1 MTCSKS
7 YANLIVVIMLRFLI
21 RIRYRSAT
29 NYLLIGS
36 TPEAGQKY
44 TDNKVV
50 LEQLSVFSND
60 RIVLRI
66 WDIYEIVIPN
76 YDAN

>member
-1 MTCSKS
+1 
-7 YANLIVVIMLRFLI
+7 MLRFLMSI
-21 RIRYRSAT
+21 WFGLVT
-29 NYLLIGS
+29 NYWRIWS
-36 TPEAGQKY
+36 IPEAGQKY

-50 LEQLSVFSND
+50 FEQLSVFSND